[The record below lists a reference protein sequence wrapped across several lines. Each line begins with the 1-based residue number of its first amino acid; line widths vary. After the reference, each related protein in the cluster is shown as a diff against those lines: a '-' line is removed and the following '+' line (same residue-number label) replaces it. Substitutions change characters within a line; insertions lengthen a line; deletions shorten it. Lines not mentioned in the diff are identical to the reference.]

1 MYFCWNIR
9 LCVWTNK
16 RGTVM
21 SVRIFFN
28 VSKIIPKRRDNFSLL
43 RFQSTLQSINQSIQA
58 RSRWTPSYPNN
69 NNMKLTRL
77 PIVTEW
83 KDNTESPNPPLSI
96 VPCYW
101 VARCSAALLFN
112 SWGFNPNTTIDSVL
126 GIGLRWSQIV
136 WVCWWEE
143 SQFIKTVRQG
153 WQIYEASE
161 GKFPEIRQIRLYS
174 NTACFFTQSLA
185 QNTAE

>member
-1 MYFCWNIR
+1 M
-9 LCVWTNK
+9 WTNK

-28 VSKIIPKRRDNFSLL
+28 VSKIIPERRDNFSLL
-43 RFQSTLQSINQSIQA
+43 RFQSTQQSINQGTQA

-69 NNMKLTRL
+69 NNMMLTRL

-83 KDNTESPNPPLSI
+83 KDNTESPNPPPLSI

-126 GIGLRWSQIV
+126 GIGLRWSQIF
-136 WVCWWEE
+136 WVCWEE
-143 SQFIKTVRQG
+143 LQFFKTIRQG
-153 WQIYEASE
+153 GQICEASE
-161 GKFPEIRQIRLYS
+161 GKFQQIRQIRLYS
-174 NTACFFTQSLA
+174 NTAGISTQSLA